1 MTISIR
7 RVTSTPGKG
16 ERKPWTAPAIVGV
29 KINAAEGP
37 HKGTKSDKHGSAS
50 GTGA

>member
-7 RVTSTPGKG
+7 RASSPPGKA
-16 ERKPWTAPAIVGV
+16 EKKPWTTPAIVGV

-50 GTGA
+50 GTKA

>member
-7 RVTSTPGKG
+7 RVSSPPGKA
-16 ERKPWTAPAIVGV
+16 EKKPWTTPRIEVL
-29 KINAAEGP
+29 KINVAEGA

-50 GTGA
+50 GTRA